1 MDRRSEIS
9 EHVSNARAEVK
20 AEEAAEAANIRSQ
33 SQRPAAD
40 LPNLRQQI
48 GAKFS
53 LPEILIDRLAG
64 STAEEIT
71 ADAQKVAEHFR
82 PGLRT
87 KPMALVKGAGAAEHD
102 PGTDIDPVRLAAAIL
117 KRRTM
122 R

>member
-9 EHVSNARAEVK
+9 EHVSKARAEVK
-20 AEEAAEAANIRSQ
+20 AEEATDAKKLENEPQ
-33 SQRPAAD
+33 WPAAD
-40 LPNLRQQI
+40 LSIMRQGI

-53 LPEILIDRLAG
+53 LPRIVADRLTG
-64 STAEEIT
+64 STVEEIT
-71 ADAQKVAEHFR
+71 ADAQKIAEHFR

-117 KRRTM
+117 KRRAL